1 MEMEISDEIRITS
14 TDVNRPTE
22 WTMHEQCVW
31 HAGASKQ
38 NAAALSCRR
47 PTCCQAGVLPVTAS
61 SNHSIV
67 CITRR
72 CRLRQLGTPPD
83 AGEETFY
90 LRFTWTVSGG
100 LPRQRRPT
108 LSRKPNWVFTRSDRR
123 TDRSVRP
130 RLRPTVCQTSR
141 TDRSDRL

>member
-14 TDVNRPTE
+14 TNDNRPTE

-90 LRFTWTVSGG
+90 LDGVGG
-100 LPRQRRPT
+100 VYDYHASDDPHCRGS
-108 LSRKPNWVFTRSDRR
+108 LSQPAAVLCPARA
-123 TDRSVRP
+123 
-130 RLRPTVCQTSR
+130 RLRPGVIGLRSR
-141 TDRSDRL
+141 PAALRCFSTHLS